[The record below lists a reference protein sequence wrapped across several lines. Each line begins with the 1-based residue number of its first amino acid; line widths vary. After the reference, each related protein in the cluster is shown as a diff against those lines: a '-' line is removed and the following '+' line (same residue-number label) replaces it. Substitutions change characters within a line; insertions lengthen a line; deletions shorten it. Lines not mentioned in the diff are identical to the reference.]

1 MISAPVI
8 ASSQRPEIGLQNIYS
23 RGVRFIERQS
33 SNPLKTKTD
42 PDAKKVTLTITR
54 IASVLEFR
62 NENAEAG
69 DGAVGTL

>member
-1 MISAPVI
+1 M
-8 ASSQRPEIGLQNIYS
+8 
-23 RGVRFIERQS
+23 
-33 SNPLKTKTD
+33 
-42 PDAKKVTLTITR
+42 TLTITR